1 MPDWPPSQP
10 WLDQFHKGGKAVRQR
25 AFLIIRKHANKTPNS
40 PRQHSCENVK
50 NTLEEGC
57 LAGSVRKACGSRY
70 QGDEFEPHVLCRDYL
85 SKYIFFFFKEYFGG
99 NIFPF
104 TSEREVC
111 CGKEKRQ
118 WWHIAD
124 RERICNKTVAVE
136 ENGPPWALQGTSVA
150 VKWGTFSSD
159 L

>member
-1 MPDWPPSQP
+1 M
-10 WLDQFHKGGKAVRQR
+10 RQR

-85 SKYIFFFFKEYFGG
+85 SKYIFFFLRNTLEGISSLSLQKEKFAVEKRKD
-99 NIFPF
+99 NDD
-104 TSEREVC
+104 TLQTEREFVT
-111 CGKEKRQ
+111 KQ
-118 WWHIAD
+118 
-124 RERICNKTVAVE
+124 
-136 ENGPPWALQGTSVA
+136 
-150 VKWGTFSSD
+150 
-159 L
+159 